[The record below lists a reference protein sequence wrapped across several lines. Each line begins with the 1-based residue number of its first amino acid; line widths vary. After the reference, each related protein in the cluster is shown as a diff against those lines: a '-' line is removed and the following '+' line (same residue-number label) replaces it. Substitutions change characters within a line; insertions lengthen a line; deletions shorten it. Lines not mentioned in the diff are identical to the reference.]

1 MEEINFED
9 FLRVLIR
16 TGTILEATLNTKARN
31 PAYILRIDFGPLGI
45 KTSSAQI
52 TENYQPDEL
61 VGLQIS
67 AVLNFPAKRV
77 AGFKSEVLVLG
88 AYSEEKGKKNK
99 HYPSRYKGG
108 VPIKDCEIN
117 CFYYYHDKSHSMG
130 AFRLSY
136 HKKYTSTI
144 LFIKIKIN

>member
-9 FLRVLIR
+9 FLRVQIR

-61 VGLQIS
+61 VGVQIS
-67 AVLNFPAKRV
+67 AVLNFPTKRV

-88 AYSEEKGKKNK
+88 AYSEEKGVVLLTPTDSVENG
-99 HYPSRYKGG
+99 SIVG
-108 VPIKDCEIN
+108 
-117 CFYYYHDKSHSMG
+117 
-130 AFRLSY
+130 
-136 HKKYTSTI
+136 
-144 LFIKIKIN
+144 

>member
-9 FLRVLIR
+9 FLRVQIR
-16 TGTILEATLNTKARN
+16 TGTILEATLNTKARK

-61 VGLQIS
+61 AGLQIS
-67 AVLNFPAKRV
+67 AVLNFPSKRV

-88 AYSEEKGKKNK
+88 AYSEEKGVVLLTPTDSVENG
-99 HYPSRYKGG
+99 SLVG
-108 VPIKDCEIN
+108 
-117 CFYYYHDKSHSMG
+117 
-130 AFRLSY
+130 
-136 HKKYTSTI
+136 
-144 LFIKIKIN
+144 